1 MSGMFLPIISIQAGR
16 KAVVSSGIVR
26 YMRMSSENHG
36 TVMVVDDNS
45 FVLESTAM
53 LLSSHDYGV
62 TRCSGAEEAVR
73 RFADSGAD
81 AVLTDIKMPGTS
93 GIELLERIRAMN
105 RETPVIVM
113 TAYADL
119 DMAVSAIK
127 KGAFDFIVK
136 PYKAEYLLHA
146 VDRAVKYNNLA
157 KTEKNYKH
165 RLEDEVRAR
174 TRELADALKM
184 VKDMSSELVH
194 RITAVAEYRDS
205 DTGTHINRIGVYSG
219 SLARALGQSP
229 EFVEAIEFASPMH
242 DIGKVGIQDSILLK
256 PGALTP
262 EEFDVMKRHTGIG
275 GRMLADSPY
284 PSVQTAAIIAE
295 THHER
300 WDGSGYPAGLRGEE
314 TPLEGRIVMIVDH
327 YDALRSKRP
336 YKESMSHEDALRI
349 ITNGDGR
356 TRPEHFDP
364 VILEAFLDVA
374 PELDEIFTRNSD

>member
-1 MSGMFLPIISIQAGR
+1 
-16 KAVVSSGIVR
+16 
-26 YMRMSSENHG
+26 MSSENLG
-36 TVMVVDDNS
+36 NVMVVDDNS

-53 LLSSHDYGV
+53 LLSSHDYDV
-62 TRCSGAEEAVR
+62 TMCSGADEAAEK
-73 RFADSGAD
+73 FADSGAD

-93 GIELLERIRAMN
+93 GIELLERIRKMN

-127 KGAFDFIVK
+127 QGAFDFIVK

-146 VDRAVKYNNLA
+146 VDRAVKYNNLT
-157 KTEKNYKH
+157 KSEMNYKL
-165 RLEDEVRAR
+165 RLEDEVKSR

-184 VKDMSSELVH
+184 VKDMSTELVH

-219 SLARALGQSP
+219 RLAMALGQSA
-229 EFVEAIEFASPMH
+229 EFIEAIEFASPMH

-256 PGALTP
+256 PGPLTP
-262 EEFDVMKRHTGIG
+262 EEFDIMKKHTHIG
-275 GRMLADSPY
+275 GKMLADSPY
-284 PSVQTAAIIAE
+284 QSVQTAAIIAE

-300 WDGSGYPAGLRGEE
+300 WDGTGYPAGLRGDEI
-314 TPLEGRIVMIVDH
+314 PLEGRIVMIVDQ

-336 YKESMSHEDALRI
+336 YKAAMSHEEALRI
-349 ITNGDGR
+349 ITKGDGR
-356 TRPEHFDP
+356 TRLEHFDP
-364 VILEAFLDVA
+364 VVLEAFLDITH
-374 PELDEIFTRNSD
+374 ELDEIFTQNCD

>member
-1 MSGMFLPIISIQAGR
+1 
-16 KAVVSSGIVR
+16 
-26 YMRMSSENHG
+26 MSSENHG
-36 TVMVVDDNS
+36 NIMVVDDNS

-62 TRCSGAEEAVR
+62 TMCSGAEEAASK
-73 RFADSGAD
+73 FADSGAD

-93 GIELLERIRAMN
+93 GIELLGRIRAMN

-127 KGAFDFIVK
+127 QGAFDFIVK

-146 VDRAVKYNNLA
+146 VDRAVKYNNLT
-157 KTEKNYKH
+157 KSETSYRL
-165 RLEDEVRAR
+165 RLEDEVKVR

-184 VKDMSSELVH
+184 VKEMSSELVH

-219 SLARALGQSP
+219 ALARALGQSV

-256 PGALTP
+256 PGPLTP
-262 EEFDVMKRHTGIG
+262 EEFDIMKKHTHIG
-275 GRMLADSPY
+275 GKMLADSPY
-284 PSVQTAAIIAE
+284 KSVQTAASIAR

-300 WDGSGYPAGLRGEE
+300 WDGTGYPLGLRGEE
-314 TPLEGRIVMIVDH
+314 IPLEGRIVMIVDQ

-336 YKESMSHEDALRI
+336 YKASMSHEEALRI
-349 ITNGDGR
+349 ITKGDGNR
-356 TRPEHFDP
+356 SRIEHFDP
-364 VILEAFLDVA
+364 AVLEAFLDISR
-374 PELDEIFTRNSD
+374 ELDKIFTQNCD